1 MLPVVDFYLPRGNW
15 KASLASM
22 MQPFTRFAWEMS
34 RERKVIK
41 YVQAASSWKSTLW
54 GMNRSSST
62 LIFSLFTV
70 LENQAHAFALFL
82 PRPFFPFF
90 AHATSKCILERSPRP
105 VCSLSSEKSYFETS
119 SVFANSELDR
129 ENADEG

>member
-22 MQPFTRFAWEMS
+22 MQPFTRFACEMAP
-34 RERKVIK
+34 ERKVIK
-41 YVQAASSWKSTLW
+41 YVQAASSVNSTLW
-54 GMNRSSST
+54 SMNRSSSA
-62 LIFSLFTV
+62 LISNFSLFYSASKSSTR
-70 LENQAHAFALFL
+70 L
-82 PRPFFPFF
+82 RSFF
-90 AHATSKCILERSPRP
+90 APAFFSFFRPQCILERSPRP